1 LRTLE
6 GYVNKQPIQNSM
18 STAPNFG
25 HLNKLMEYSAVK
37 LKTLIIAMGL
47 TSALVAV
54 TTAFAAQGPGNQNV
68 IRPAIFPVSP
78 ITPPPVVPTQFDV
91 IGYIQKASIES
102 SVCAPSDPRLAGGK
116 VTVNGI
122 EIIIPCNTILQMPAT
137 SLTWAEL
144 FDPSLVPAGTAPGTS
159 GLALADKGLTQG
171 LPEPAQPG
179 SLPLP
184 AYEIHIQG
192 NIVKDKHI
200 AGLVFISQQS
210 LNVGQGYI
218 KSIDYKTG
226 ELCVASGIPANGFE
240 GQTTVSPTCAPPN
253 ARIRIND
260 SVGRYGLR
268 HGGPGCSQLQGEDHC
283 DVEES
288 HFDPRFTADTDN
300 PTMHASTGFPMCIP
314 RVFPFGQEGDTDAL
328 CPQQNRPKQ
337 QGSAKCKNL
346 PAANGISFPAF
357 PAQSDG
363 YCHSFVMDAL
373 PTNVAPPSG
382 VCGTITDSTGGTITI
397 PCTTR
402 PDRQVPFEVGDYID
416 YSGTLSIESNLAE
429 IPYASPYFIS
439 AHTINA
445 HVGIYTYPGTKPAYV
460 MIEGLLAGTNGLP
473 IQSIPQEVTSRIKV
487 EGFTTDPSSMIDI
500 FAMDVDKQTGAI
512 TERLLGSVNPS
523 GPPVVGR
530 ARFLPA
536 SGSFAPPTRNLRIV
550 SRALCKYKT
559 QACYIAYLDTNS
571 LAGKYA
577 NGLVAGQY
585 NAPNFEFIFTENLF
599 LGDPVLPNNFQ
610 DLAFLSCG
618 SGPLTTATA
627 GDNPPIVGPLDPAP
641 WAAPMPAPNQCAGK
655 LANQLTIPA
664 TQTPDA
670 VGILNATWDNVK
682 NRGQLTV
689 TATSSLVNTTQNLQL
704 YVQATD
710 QFGVP
715 MANDP
720 QPMQLITNPAVVP
733 VGGLPC
739 PVTNNPCW
747 QYSASGTIVDP
758 AHAGGGNPNLPSNIY
773 AVPTTVTVYSSRGG
787 QASIAPTLLCAVI
800 NGQNTCF

>member
-1 LRTLE
+1 MKLRTLILAL
-6 GYVNKQPIQNSM
+6 GATSTLLTINS
-18 STAPNFG
+18 
-25 HLNKLMEYSAVK
+25 V
-37 LKTLIIAMGL
+37 
-47 TSALVAV
+47 
-54 TTAFAAQGPGNQNV
+54 FAAQGNLNNA

-78 ITPPPVVPTQFDV
+78 VTPPPVVPTQFDV
-91 IGYIQKASIES
+91 TGYIQTAVVDP
-102 SVCAPSDPRLAGGK
+102 SVCGGSGSLDPRLWGGK
-116 VTVNGI
+116 VTVNGV

-144 FDPSLVPAGTAPGTS
+144 FDPALIPAGTPLGTS
-159 GLALADKGLTQG
+159 GLALADRVMLSQSVVPTQ
-171 LPEPAQPG
+171 PEL
-179 SLPLP
+179 LPLP

-192 NIVKDKHI
+192 NIVKEKHI

-226 ELCVASGIPANGFE
+226 ELCVASGIPASGFE
-240 GQTTVSPTCAPPN
+240 GQAAVSPTCAPPN
-253 ARIRIND
+253 ARVRIND
-260 SVGRYGLR
+260 SVGRYGLK

-314 RVFPFGQEGDTDAL
+314 RAFPFGAEGDTDAL

-337 QGSAKCKNL
+337 ASGAKCSNL

-357 PAQSDG
+357 PAQTDG
-363 YCHSFVMDAL
+363 YCHSFVMNAL
-373 PTNVAPPSG
+373 PTNVAPPAG
-382 VCGTITDSTGGTITI
+382 PCGTIADPNGGTITI

-402 PDRQVPFEVGDYID
+402 PDRQAPFVVGDYID
-416 YSGTLSIESNLAE
+416 YSGTLSIETNLGDL
-429 IPYASPYFIS
+429 PFASPYYIS

-460 MIEGLLAGTNGLP
+460 MIEGLLAGTNALP
-473 IQSIPQEVTSRIKV
+473 IQNIPQEATSRVHV

-500 FAMDVDKQTGAI
+500 FAMDVDKQNGLI

-523 GPPVVGR
+523 GPPVIGR

-536 SGSFAPPTRNLRIV
+536 SGSFAPATRNMRIV
-550 SRALCKYKT
+550 SRALCKSKT
-559 QACYIAYLDTNS
+559 QPCYIPQAYLDPTNP
-571 LAGKYA
+571 AGKYA

-610 DLAFLSCG
+610 DLAFLACG

-627 GDNPPIVGPLDPAP
+627 AGIEPPIVVGALDPAP
-641 WAAPMPAPNQCAGK
+641 WAQPMPAPNQCAGK
-655 LANQLTIPA
+655 LANQLTIPV

-670 VGILNATWDNVK
+670 VSIIKATWDNVK
-682 NRGQLTV
+682 NRGNLTV
-689 TATSSLVNTTQNLQL
+689 SASSSLVNTTQNLQL
-704 YVQATD
+704 YVQAFD
-710 QFGVP
+710 MFGVP

-720 QPMQLITNPAVVP
+720 QPMQLVSNPSVVP
-733 VGGLPC
+733 AGGLPC
-739 PVTNNPCW
+739 PAANNPCW

-758 AHAGGGNPNLPSNIY
+758 AHAGGGNPSLPTNIY
-773 AVPTTVTVYSSRGG
+773 SVPVTVTVYSSRGG
-787 QASIAPTLLCAVI
+787 ESSIAPTLLCAVI